1 MRNKKLKFHWQ
12 TRREKLEL
20 SLKIT
25 PKNKLI
31 WLEEFNQFIYKALSD
46 EEKKI
51 RFNNRRSDFE

>member
-1 MRNKKLKFHWQ
+1 MKKNNLKFHWQ
-12 TRREKLEL
+12 TRKEKLEL
-20 SLKIT
+20 NLKIS

-51 RFNNRRSDFE
+51 RFNKRKSGI